1 MPSKAEVRV
10 VQDAKHTGT
19 VTRQQIDKVIR
30 EIEAEH
36 FARKQ
41 NSVSTSTRS
50 KNGGGH
56 AKH

>member
-1 MPSKAEVRV
+1 MTGKTEFRV
-10 VQDAKHTGT
+10 VQDSKHAGT

-41 NSVSTSTRS
+41 NSGSTTTRS
-50 KNGGGH
+50 KNNGGH

>member
-1 MPSKAEVRV
+1 MAAKAALRVIQDSKHV
-10 VQDAKHTGT
+10 GT

-36 FARKQ
+36 FAHKHE
-41 NSVSTSTRS
+41 SVSNSTRS
-50 KNGGGH
+50 KNGGAS